1 MEQSSYMK
9 GEYWEVNLCIILLTL
24 GFLCFWSIYV
34 PGKFSRFCVQQ
45 WGAKEGHLYHILL
58 RRWIGVLL
66 YGVIPATVLLSFTP
80 YTWADYGV
88 TAHFTWETLYWG
100 IGLLLIIPML
110 TYRTAKQSDSL
121 AMYPEIRLPQWNERL
136 LLSSCFAWVAYFF
149 AYELMYRGFL
159 LFACLRA
166 FDVWTAITIN
176 TAFYAI
182 THVPKGMKEA
192 IGSIPMGILLC
203 GLTISTGNIWL
214 AFMAHTTLSLSNLWF
229 SLRFHPEIKY
239 TPKFFK

>member
-1 MEQSSYMK
+1 MEHLIPYKSAYL
-9 GEYWEVNLCIILLTL
+9 EVNLCISLLSL
-24 GFLCFWSIYV
+24 GFLCFWSIYS
-34 PGKFSRFCVQQ
+34 PGKFSRFCTQT
-45 WGAKEGHLYHILL
+45 WGEKEGHLYHVLL

-66 YGVIPATVLLSFTP
+66 YGVVPTIVLFSFTS
-80 YTWADYGV
+80 YTWKDYGV
-88 TAHFTWETLYWG
+88 IAHFTWATLYW
-100 IGLLLIIPML
+100 IISLLLLIPML

-136 LLSSCFAWVAYFF
+136 LLSSCFAWIAYFF
-149 AYELMYRGFL
+149 AYELLYRGFL

-192 IGSIPMGILLC
+192 IGAIPMGILLC
-203 GLTISTGNIWL
+203 GITISTGSIWL
-214 AFMAHTTLSLSNLWF
+214 AFIAHTTLSLSNLWF
-229 SLRFHPEIKY
+229 SLKFHPEIQY
-239 TPKFFK
+239 TSRFLR